1 MLEVFHFL
9 PITIL
14 MTDAS
19 TDCIAG
25 PAWQAA
31 RILQAWKCRDET
43 AFRREV
49 AVTLDL
55 PLRGWPYVLEE
66 QTEVLNTVATH
77 MDRWPDFLN
86 KGLNSPD
93 GRACIALL
101 SHLASQA

>member
-1 MLEVFHFL
+1 M
-9 PITIL
+9 
-14 MTDAS
+14 
-19 TDCIAG
+19 AG

-31 RILQAWKCRDET
+31 RILQAWKRRDET

-49 AVTLDL
+49 AATLDL
-55 PLRGWPYVLEE
+55 PRRGGPYVLEE
-66 QTEVLNTVATH
+66 QTEVLNTVATR